1 MKEFFARLI
10 LNFIFILSI
19 VIAGVC
25 GLGIFIS
32 LLECAWDIM
41 ILCIILCPLG
51 SATAITIGSIK

>member
-19 VIAGVC
+19 VVAGVC
-25 GLGIFIS
+25 GMGIFIS
-32 LLECAWDIM
+32 LLECAWDVM

-51 SATAITIGSIK
+51 SATAITIG